1 MTEQE
6 EKNIL
11 VVKEYMQISYDPER
25 SSSKNVAHLVASD
38 NKFIAPTTF
47 PDIHNCQA
55 YADEHGKLMKS
66 INDLRITEINYL
78 IAKDD
83 QVALRYSA
91 EGSHCGQPY
100 EGIQATG
107 RKAKW
112 TAAAL
117 FKLNHEGK
125 ITLFIKEWDK
135 LSMWKQLGFPLE
147 EATKVPSI

>member
-6 EKNIL
+6 EKNIRL
-11 VVKEYMQISYDPER
+11 VKEYMQISYDSER

-47 PDIHNCQA
+47 LNTHSCQA
-55 YADEHGKLMKS
+55 YADEHG
-66 INDLRITEINYL
+66 IIEIDYL

-83 QVALRYSA
+83 QVALCYST
-91 EGSHCGQPY
+91 EGRIPA
-100 EGIQATG
+100 IG

-117 FKLNHEGK
+117 YKFNSEGK

-135 LSMWKQLGFPLE
+135 LLMWKQLGFPLE
-147 EATKVPSI
+147 EATKIPST